1 MIFSAEEF
9 KWFTPANPTPR
20 VGPTQALRTVT
31 YFQQILISGLLIG
44 CIYGMAALGFTIVFN
59 ATRVINFANGE
70 FLMLGGL
77 STAALIA
84 ANASGWGTVTAVLG
98 AAALTTGVGL
108 LMQALAFDKAKSRD
122 LQMLVMLTI
131 GITLM
136 LRGAAS
142 IVFGRSVN
150 FVTDFGGFPELT
162 YGGVFIPPQGVW
174 IALAMLAVSAALWLL
189 YTRTTLGKAMQAASM
204 EPGAAALCGI
214 EPRRMA
220 LLAFALAGL
229 IGGLAG
235 ALMAPLAPPFYEN
248 GIALGLK
255 GFAAAIA
262 GGLGNP
268 LGAVLGGLLIG
279 VVESVSAG
287 YGASGYKDAVSFL
300 LLVAIL
306 IVRPAGLL
314 GKLQIK
320 RV

>member
-1 MIFSAEEF
+1 MIFSTEEF

-59 ATRVINFANGE
+59 ATLV
-70 FLMLGGL
+70 
-77 STAALIA
+77 
-84 ANASGWGTVTAVLG
+84 
-98 AAALTTGVGL
+98 GV
-108 LMQALAFDKAKSRD
+108 LMQVLAFDRSKSRD

-142 IVFGRSVN
+142 LFFGRSVN
-150 FVTDFGGFPELT
+150 FVNDFGGFPELAA
-162 YGGVFIPPQGVW
+162 GGVFIPPQGLW
-174 IALAMLAVSAALWLL
+174 IALVMVAVSGGLWVLFS
-189 YTRTTLGKAMQAASM
+189 RTTIGKAMQAASM
-204 EPGAAALCGI
+204 EPRAAALCGI

>member
-1 MIFSAEEF
+1 
-9 KWFTPANPTPR
+9 
-20 VGPTQALRTVT
+20 
-31 YFQQILISGLLIG
+31 
-44 CIYGMAALGFTIVFN
+44 
-59 ATRVINFANGE
+59 
-70 FLMLGGL
+70 ML
-77 STAALIA
+77 
-84 ANASGWGTVTAVLG
+84 V
-98 AAALTTGVGL
+98 AAALTTLVGL

-136 LRGAAS
+136 LRGGAS
-142 IVFGRSVN
+142 IVFGRSVS
-150 FVTDFGGFPELT
+150 FVNDFGGFPELDA
-162 YGGVFIPPQGVW
+162 GGVFIPPQGLW
-174 IALAMLAVSAALWLL
+174 IALAMMAVSLALWLL
-189 YTRTTLGKAMQAASM
+189 FSHTTIGKAMQAASM
-204 EPGAAALCGI
+204 EPRAAALCGI
-214 EPRRMA
+214 EPRHMA
-220 LLAFALAGL
+220 LLAFAIAGL

-268 LGAVLGGLLIG
+268 IGAVLGGLLIG
-279 VVESVSAG
+279 LVESLSAG

-300 LLVAIL
+300 LLVAVL

-314 GKLQIK
+314 GKLQVK